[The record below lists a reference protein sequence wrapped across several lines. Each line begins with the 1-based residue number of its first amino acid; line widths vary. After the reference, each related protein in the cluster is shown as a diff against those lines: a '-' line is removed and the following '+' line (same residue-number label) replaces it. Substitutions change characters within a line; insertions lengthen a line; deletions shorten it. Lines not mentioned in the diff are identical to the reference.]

1 MDIATLEA
9 VQAKISTWKRTLTA
23 KAEGLGEY
31 AGAIGMI
38 CDSLQGELEDMVR
51 EARDEHTSD

>member
-9 VQAKISTWKRTLTA
+9 VQAKISTWKRPLTA

-51 EARDEHTSD
+51 EARDNG